1 MRNISR
7 RDFVKQ
13 LLTLAGGG
21 LVAAGVGEYFLG
33 NSPGGPPPE
42 GPPTTT
48 SITTP
53 SESLPLDYRDFLTWL
68 QTAASHNQQRSL
80 NVSME
85 AEFTPISIQRRSI
98 DFLKFSQITDQYSL
112 KPYALQ
118 LSDVS
123 LMVKTQSPTYD
134 VFSIDNQNLGVFKDA
149 VISPITLAQ
158 EYPDLTYPKLDLEQF
173 SRFVWDNV
181 ATYPPDLSLGA
192 GGSTGSNVS
201 LFPLD
206 MPLMVL
212 FLRKDIYSQLG
223 MAIPKTW
230 DEYFEDVVTL
240 SQSGKTP
247 FGTAN
252 MASPDISIVYE
263 FANHLAS
270 FGARLWAVDGNNL
283 TPTINSD
290 AVLAALENFVRFK
303 PYSDPA
309 SPTYTWGDVFTS
321 LSRGYAA
328 TGILW
333 HDYVNWMNDS
343 IRSNVAGKMTMVANP
358 AGPKGSFSTFGGAGI
373 GVSRYTRNP
382 QAAWLWLQWATAK
395 GTQEALLLDQL
406 HVYPTRQSVLEL
418 PEIMAQLSGSGYE
431 SPNLAR
437 SIWNSGGVTA
447 VMGFPKWWQ
456 ALDPLSFHLNK
467 AWIGNETPKQALDAT
482 QQRVLA
488 LGSLAF

>member
-33 NSPGGPPPE
+33 NSPGGPPPG

-53 SESLPLDYRDFLTWL
+53 SESLPLDYRDFLSWL
-68 QTAASHNQQRSL
+68 QSAASHNQQRSL

-85 AEFTPISIQRRSI
+85 AEFTPIAIQRRSI
-98 DFLKFSQITDQYSL
+98 DFLKYSQITDQYSL

-192 GGSTGSNVS
+192 GGSTASNVS

-230 DEYFEDVVTL
+230 DEYFEDVVNL
-240 SQSGKTP
+240 SQSPKTP
-247 FGTAN
+247 FVTAN

-270 FGARLWAVDGNNL
+270 FGAKLWAVDGNNL

-309 SPTYTWGDVFTS
+309 SPAYTRGGVFT
-321 LSRGYAA
+321 
-328 TGILW
+328 
-333 HDYVNWMNDS
+333 
-343 IRSNVAGKMTMVANP
+343 
-358 AGPKGSFSTFGGAGI
+358 
-373 GVSRYTRNP
+373 
-382 QAAWLWLQWATAK
+382 WLWLQWATAK

-418 PEIMAQLSGSGYE
+418 PETLSQLSGSGYE

-488 LGSLAF
+488 LGSLTF